1 MSEVLDR
8 PLSNEE
14 QAAQTRLR
22 IIDCDIHPSLRSRAD
37 LNEFLPKRWQ
47 EHLKT
52 YGDHL
57 RTPYIGTTPYPRSS
71 PLICRRDAWPP
82 TGGVPGSD
90 LAFMQKQHLDPYDVE
105 FGILQVLDL
114 FIFSQQNLECGAAI
128 QRAINEWQLAHWTHR
143 DPRLKASILVSQ
155 DDTVGA
161 LEGIDRCAK
170 IGENIKTTP
179 GRRKTAPR
187 ARRRYWPIYER
198 AEALGLPIGIHTGG
212 YGGHAPTRGGW
223 AAHFFEGGHFKPAT
237 KGPRRPGM

>member
-1 MSEVLDR
+1 MSEVIDR
-8 PLSNEE
+8 PLSKEE
-14 QAAQTRLR
+14 QTAQSRLR

-82 TGGVPGSD
+82 NGDLPGSD
-90 LAFMQKQHLDPYDVE
+90 LAFMRKQHLDPYDVE

-155 DDTVGA
+155 DDA
-161 LEGIDRCAK
+161 EDM
-170 IGENIKTTP
+170 
-179 GRRKTAPR
+179 
-187 ARRRYWPIYER
+187 ARRLAREEGLFVGISAAGACWVALQVAQRLENATIVFVVCDRGDRY
-198 AEALGLPIGIHTGG
+198 LSTGV
-212 YGGHAPTRGGW
+212 
-223 AAHFFEGGHFKPAT
+223 FPA
-237 KGPRRPGM
+237 